1 MEALIFHKKTLI
13 HDLIKYNT
21 IERALLITKG
31 VFAYYFANFYLEIAV
46 KVQNVGQQHTITHK
60 KAPTLC

>member
-1 MEALIFHKKTLI
+1 M
-13 HDLIKYNT
+13 YNT